1 MTKDD
6 KTVRFPFEGGL
17 SSSGKNMQNLKTLI
31 SEERLK
37 ARIAELAKE
46 ISEKERIDVVVGA
59 LTGAFVFVADLVRA
73 MGSETLD
80 VQFVR
85 ASSYGNGTE
94 RSTFTVKGIERLD
107 VAGKN
112 VLLVDDIFDTG
123 HTLQNLS
130 RAIRERGAATVK
142 TCALLD
148 KPSRREVDFAADYIG
163 FQVENLFVVGY
174 GLDYAER
181 FRALPEI
188 CFFSE

>member
-1 MTKDD
+1 MRMD
-6 KTVRFPFEGGL
+6 
-17 SSSGKNMQNLKTLI
+17 MQKLKTLI

-37 ARIAELAKE
+37 SRIAELAAE

-73 MGSETLD
+73 MASERLD

-94 RSTFTVKGIERLD
+94 RSSFTVKGIERLD

-130 RAIRERGAATVK
+130 RAIRDCGAASVK

-163 FQVENLFVVGY
+163 FRVENIFVVGY
-174 GLDYAER
+174 GLDYAEKY
-181 FRALPEI
+181 RALPEI
-188 CFFSE
+188 RCFEE

>member
-1 MTKDD
+1 MIKDD

-37 ARIAELAKE
+37 ARIAELAEE

>member
-1 MTKDD
+1 
-6 KTVRFPFEGGL
+6 
-17 SSSGKNMQNLKTLI
+17 MQNLKTLI

-46 ISEKERIDVVVGA
+46 ISRKERIDVVVGA

-73 MGSETLD
+73 MGSEKLD
-80 VQFVR
+80 IQFVW
-85 ASSYGNGTE
+85 ASSYGDGTE
-94 RSTFTVKGIERLD
+94 RSAFTVKGIERLN

-123 HTLQNLS
+123 HTLKNLS
-130 RAIRERGAATVK
+130 QAIRDRGAATVK

-148 KPSRREVDFAADYIG
+148 KPSRREVDFVADYIG

-188 CFFSE
+188 CCFSE

>member
-1 MTKDD
+1 
-6 KTVRFPFEGGL
+6 
-17 SSSGKNMQNLKTLI
+17 MQNLKTLI

-46 ISEKERIDVVVGA
+46 ISRKERIDVVVGV

-73 MGSETLD
+73 MGFEKLD
-80 VQFVR
+80 IQFVR
-85 ASSYGNGTE
+85 ASSYGDGTE
-94 RSTFTVKGIERLD
+94 RSAFTVKGIERLN

-123 HTLQNLS
+123 HTLKNLS
-130 RAIRERGAATVK
+130 QAIRDRGAATVK

-148 KPSRREVDFAADYIG
+148 KPSRREVDFVADYIG

-188 CFFSE
+188 CCFSE

>member
-1 MTKDD
+1 MD
-6 KTVRFPFEGGL
+6 
-17 SSSGKNMQNLKTLI
+17 MQKLETLI

-37 ARIAELAKE
+37 VRIAELAKE

-73 MGSETLD
+73 MGSEKLD

-123 HTLQNLS
+123 HTLMNLS
-130 RAIRERGAATVK
+130 RAICDCGAATVK

-188 CFFSE
+188 CRFSE

>member
-1 MTKDD
+1 
-6 KTVRFPFEGGL
+6 
-17 SSSGKNMQNLKTLI
+17 MQKLKLLI

-37 ARIAELAKE
+37 ARVAELAKE
-46 ISEKERIDVVVGA
+46 ITQNDRIDVVVGA
-59 LTGAFVFVADLVRA
+59 LTGAFVFVADLVRE
-73 MGSETLD
+73 MGTENLD

-94 RSTFTVKGIERLD
+94 RSGFVVKGIERLD
-107 VAGKN
+107 VKGKN

-130 RAIRERGAATVK
+130 KAIAECGAACVK

-148 KPSRREVDFAADYIG
+148 KPSRREVDFKADYIG
-163 FQVENLFVVGY
+163 FQIENLFVVGY

-181 FRALPEI
+181 FRALREI
-188 CFFSE
+188 SVIVE